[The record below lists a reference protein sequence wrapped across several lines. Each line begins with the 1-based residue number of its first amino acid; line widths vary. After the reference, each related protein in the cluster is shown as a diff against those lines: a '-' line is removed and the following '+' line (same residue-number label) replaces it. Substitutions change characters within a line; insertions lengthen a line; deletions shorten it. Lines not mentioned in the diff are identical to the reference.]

1 MKRVEMVDM
10 KVAGGYDMVLKV
22 HHVNVAVAAAVV
34 VIRGQA
40 EVVYVDTVHLG
51 PWMWRRV

>member
-10 KVAGGYDMVLKV
+10 KVAGDYDMVLKV
-22 HHVNVAVAAAVV
+22 HHVNVVVAAAVV

-40 EVVYVDTVHLG
+40 EAVYVDTLHLG
-51 PWMWRRV
+51 PRRA